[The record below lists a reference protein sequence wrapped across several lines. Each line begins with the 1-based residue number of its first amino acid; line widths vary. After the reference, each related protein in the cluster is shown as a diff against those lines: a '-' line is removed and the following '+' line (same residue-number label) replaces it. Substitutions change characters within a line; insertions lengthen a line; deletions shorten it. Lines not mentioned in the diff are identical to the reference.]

1 MDPDRDDPAL
11 ARNLEQLSTD
21 ELMSILRN
29 HDEEEWRPEVFGIVA
44 SILTARGVSPT
55 EVEAL
60 GPEGGEVAESAPTVT
75 IARFFNVGEAHAL
88 RMALEEAGIRAWV
101 ADEAGGT
108 MYGVGVGARLQ
119 VRATD
124 EAAAREIL
132 ASPPAPGDALPADL
146 ADPACPAC
154 GSRKV
159 APEAWVVEDGP
170 DAPRSGG
177 RRKWYYVCADCD
189 EAWPLEDAA
198 KPGS

>member
-1 MDPDRDDPAL
+1 MAVDRSG
-11 ARNLEQLSTD
+11 LEQMSTD
-21 ELMSILRN
+21 ELVSILRN
-29 HDEEEWRPEVFGIVA
+29 RDAEEWRPEVFDIVA
-44 SILTARGVSPT
+44 SILSARGVSPS

-60 GPEGGEVAESAPTVT
+60 GPEGRDVAESAPTVT
-75 IARFFNVGEAHAL
+75 LARFFNVGEAHAS

-124 EAAAREIL
+124 EAAAREVL

-146 ADPACPAC
+146 TDPACPAC

-159 APEAWVVEDGP
+159 APEAWVTEDDPGGG
-170 DAPRSGG
+170 PRSAG
-177 RRKWYYVCADCD
+177 RRKWYYVCGDCD
-189 EAWPLEDAA
+189 EAWPLEEAA
-198 KPGS
+198 EPGR